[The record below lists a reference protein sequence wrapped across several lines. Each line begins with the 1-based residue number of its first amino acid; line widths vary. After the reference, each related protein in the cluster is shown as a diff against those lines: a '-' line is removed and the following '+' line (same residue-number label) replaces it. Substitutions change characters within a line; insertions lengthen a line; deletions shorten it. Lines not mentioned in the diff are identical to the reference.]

1 MVSSM
6 KINNVNYKI
15 TRYLGRGKSGYCY
28 LGEKDGKPIKEGLEE
43 RVKKWLSK
51 TTKMFIV
58 IFATLSFFIIFIN
71 LIIGLI
77 KNIKK

>member
-6 KINNVNYKI
+6 KINNINYKI
-15 TRYLGRGKSGYCY
+15 TRYLGKGKSGYYY

-43 RVKKWLSK
+43 RVKKCYQK

-71 LIIGLI
+71 LIIRLI